1 MSGRTTFEGIPTG
14 MLWRLI
20 PVVLSA
26 VLMAAHFSRAGT
38 TALMLLSLAMPLV
51 LLVRQPWAV
60 RLVQLALVIGGFEW
74 LRTLWKIAARRM
86 ESGQPWVRMAV
97 ILGIVS
103 LFTWAS
109 ALVFR
114 SPVMRATWSGDEA
127 D

>member
-1 MSGRTTFEGIPTG
+1 
-14 MLWRLI
+14 
-20 PVVLSA
+20 
-26 VLMAAHFSRAGT
+26 MAAHFSRAGT

-51 LLVRQPWAV
+51 LLARRPWAV
-60 RLVQLALVIGGFEW
+60 RLVQLALVIGGLEW

-86 ESGQPWVRMAV
+86 ESGQPWARMAV